1 LGDALTSRPTDGIC
15 DPRKT
20 KEPLVPR
27 RLAAVVLPLALAL
40 LVLPSLAAASPA
52 RVAWFYKPP
61 TDGSTPAAVASATTG
76 QMILTKRDETFRD
89 QVRASG
95 YAGSILQYV
104 EAAYAHGP
112 IGASSAGQPCDAGF
126 VPWGNN
132 VAWDQGDFCRYLHA
146 NESWFLHNGK
156 GERLINGYYTGSHGV
171 FYAMNPASAGWR
183 QFYAGR
189 VRQALFGD
197 ATTPAL
203 GYDGLFLDDV
213 WMTRHQLLNRVSNA
227 DGVVR
232 EFGSDSDFR
241 TAVAELLATVRSA
254 AAGRPVYANTDG
266 NDFYLPYLDGTMRE
280 DFAASWNGAYMSAD
294 GIESTWASA
303 DRATAAGK
311 GLVLVGQ
318 GAREDR
324 ERMRF
329 AYAAYLMVAGP
340 AVSFRYTRDSAAYRE
355 LWKFPEYGVDIGS
368 PSGARSLV
376 AGSTWRRQF
385 ASGVAVVN
393 LSATASQAVD
403 LGGLHVAADGTL
415 HSLLV
420 LPPKTGAV
428 LRRTETAPA
437 PQIANVAPPVVTG
450 AAVRGGLL
458 STTNGSWSVAP
469 TSIAYAWLR
478 CTSAGSSCN
487 LIGKATGPTYSPV
500 RGDVG
505 STIRARVSA
514 GAAGASASAISAA
527 VAVVGSKRS
536 R

>member
-1 LGDALTSRPTDGIC
+1 M
-15 DPRKT
+15 
-20 KEPLVPR
+20 PR
-27 RLAAVVLPLALAL
+27 RLAAVILPLALAL

-76 QMILTKRDETFRD
+76 QMILTKRDETFRN
-89 QVRASG
+89 QLRASG

-112 IGASSAGQPCDAGF
+112 VGASSAGQPCDAGF
-126 VPWGNN
+126 APWGNN

-146 NESWFLHNGK
+146 NESWFLHNGR

-183 QFYAGR
+183 QFYAAR

-241 TAVAELLATVRSA
+241 SAVAELLATVRSA

-294 GIESTWASA
+294 GVESMWASA

-355 LWKFPEYGVDIGS
+355 LWTFPEYGVDIGS
-368 PSGARSLV
+368 PSGPRSLV
-376 AGSTWRRQF
+376 AGSTWQRQF

-393 LSATASQAVD
+393 LSATASQTVD
-403 LGGLHVAADGTL
+403 LGGVHVAADGTL

-420 LPPKTGAV
+420 LPPRTGAV
-428 LRRTETAPA
+428 LRGTKTAPA
-437 PQIANVAPPVVTG
+437 PEIANVAPPVVSG
-450 AAVRGGLL
+450 SAVRGGLL

-478 CTSAGSSCN
+478 CTSAGASCK
-487 LIGKATGPTYSPV
+487 LIAKATRATYSPV

-505 STIRARVSA
+505 STIRARVTA
-514 GAAGASASAISAA
+514 GAAGVSASAVSTA